1 VYTVNAGRNL
11 HRKAGTKKPLR
22 NPGVTIESMAAVAG
36 QGLRTSGLREVSTP
50 SARPWQAV

>member
-36 QGLRTSGLREVSTP
+36 QGLRTSGMREVSTP